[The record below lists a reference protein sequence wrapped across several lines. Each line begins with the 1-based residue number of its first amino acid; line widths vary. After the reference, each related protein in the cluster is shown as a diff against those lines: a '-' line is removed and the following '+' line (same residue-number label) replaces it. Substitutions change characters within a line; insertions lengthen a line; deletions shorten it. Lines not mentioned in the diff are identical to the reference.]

1 MMKKRHHQ
9 QIEDKKPS
17 PPPLMQIEDE
27 KPSPPPPMQPPL
39 PQRKD
44 RAIGFVDSRTS
55 REGGAY
61 ETKGWRLGRRNEG
74 WERQMTNEKKV
85 LLSLFLV
92 V

>member
-17 PPPLMQIEDE
+17 PPPPMQIEDE

-44 RAIGFVDSRTS
+44 RAIGFVDSGAS
-55 REGGAY
+55 REGGAGN
-61 ETKGWRLGRRNEG
+61 KIWAASNC
-74 WERQMTNEKKV
+74 
-85 LLSLFLV
+85 
-92 V
+92 